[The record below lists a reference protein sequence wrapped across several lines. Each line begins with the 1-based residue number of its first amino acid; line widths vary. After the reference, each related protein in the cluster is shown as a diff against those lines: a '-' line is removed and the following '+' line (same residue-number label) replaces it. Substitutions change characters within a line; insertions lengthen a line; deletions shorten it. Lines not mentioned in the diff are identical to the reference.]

1 MAANYILGCLA
12 VVFLAL
18 GGLRSAHDGK
28 VGPAARTWLMIGVI
42 FGVVSAWVWLSARGH

>member
-1 MAANYILGCLA
+1 MTAHYVLGCLA

-18 GGLRSAHDGK
+18 GGLKSAREGK

-42 FGVVSAWVWLSARGH
+42 FGVVSAWVWLSRVH